1 MIDPIPIGEEL
12 RRIKREGLDLR
23 KREHAAVALE
33 WFSEYA
39 LTKADGKHRV
49 PANGVLGDKLTPI
62 ASSTPNVDRAT
73 DYLSRAFRSHHR
85 SIIETA
91 IRLASEDFKRANA
104 ATPKEDNPD
113 GH

>member
-12 RRIKREGLDLR
+12 RRIKLEGLELR

-39 LTKADGKHRV
+39 LTKADGKPRV

-62 ASSTPNVDRAT
+62 ASSTPRT
-73 DYLSRAFRSHHR
+73 YG
-85 SIIETA
+85 
-91 IRLASEDFKRANA
+91 IRTLASGLLMSTGFI
-104 ATPKEDNPD
+104 PKYTKADPLAC
-113 GH
+113 